1 MKKILTL
8 LVLPAIIVV
17 LGVLIWN
24 SIQEPV
30 VFKQERENREKVAIQ
45 RLKDIRTLQS
55 AFKSSFGKFTPSMD
69 TLIDFYNN
77 GKITIK
83 KQIGSMDDSVAVAN
97 TQALRKK
104 NRKITNEELLA
115 YYEKGMNLVLSID
128 VEIPVKD
135 TLLKRADFKVDDLRY
150 IPFSDGKEIDMKDTF
165 KVVSG
170 VDFPLFEAGMP
181 FSDLLKGLNHQLIV
195 NLNAERNDT
204 GRYPGL
210 KVGSIDAP
218 NNNAGNWE

>member
-30 VFKQERENREKVAIQ
+30 VFKKERESREKVAIQ
-45 RLKDIRTLQS
+45 RLKDIRTLQT
-55 AFKSSFGKFTPSMD
+55 AYKSKFGKFTENMD

-77 GKITIK
+77 GQITIV

-97 TQALRKK
+97 TQALKK
-104 NRKITNEELLA
+104 KHRKITNEELLA

-128 VEIPVKD
+128 TQIPVKD
-135 TLLKRADFKVDDLRY
+135 TLLKREGFKAEDLKY
-150 IPFSDGKEIDMKDTF
+150 IPFSDGATIDMKAVV
-165 KVVSG
+165 KQVSG
-170 VDFPLFEAGMP
+170 VDVPLFEACMP
-181 FSDLLKGLNHQLIV
+181 FSALLKGLNHQLIV

-210 KVGSIDAP
+210 KVGSVDAP

>member
-1 MKKILTL
+1 MRKFLTF

-115 YYEKGMNLVLSID
+115 HYEKGMNLVLSID

-135 TLLKRADFKVDDLRY
+135 TLLKRDDFKVDDLRY
-150 IPFSDGKEIDMKDTF
+150 IPFSDGKEVDMKATV

-170 VDFPLFEAGMP
+170 VDVPLFEAGMP

>member
-45 RLKDIRTLQS
+45 RLKDIRTLQTVY
-55 AFKSSFGKFTPSMD
+55 KSNFGKYAPAMD

-77 GKITIK
+77 GKITIV

-97 TQALRKK
+97 TQALKKK
-104 NRKITNEELLA
+104 NRKITNQELLA

-128 VEIPVKD
+128 IQIPVKD
-135 TLLKRADFKVDDLRY
+135 TLLKREGFNVEDLRY
-150 IPFSDGKEIDMKDTF
+150 IPFSEGKEVIMQSATKL
-165 KVVSG
+165 VSG
-170 VDFPLFEAGMP
+170 VEVPLFEACMP
-181 FSDLLKGLNHQLIV
+181 FSELLKGLNHQLIV

>member
-1 MKKILTL
+1 MRKILTF

-83 KQIGSMDDSVAVAN
+83 KQIGSMDDSLAVAQKRVRRD
-97 TQALRKK
+97 TMKVA
-104 NRKITNEELLA
+104 I
-115 YYEKGMNLVLSID
+115 
-128 VEIPVKD
+128 KD
-135 TLLKRADFKVDDLRY
+135 TLFNDQPNFIIDSIKY
-150 IPFSDGKEIDMKDTF
+150 IPYANGKEITLDAVIKT
-165 KVVSG
+165 VSG
-170 VDFPLFEAGMP
+170 VNVPLFEGTI
-181 FSDLLKGLNHQLIV
+181 SYDDLLRGLDRQLII
-195 NLNAERNDT
+195 NLKAAQEDL
-204 GRYPGL
+204 GRYTGL
-210 KVGSIDAP
+210 KVGSVTTP